1 MLSRLTFSY
10 LNTSLGYWLT
20 TFLVPLIILDIT
32 KSAYIVSISYALNV
46 LPYIFITPF
55 SGVVGDLLNRKKII
69 LFGEVACCLAAL
81 GLFFIPYSSAT
92 IYLIMFIGFF
102 ISLFSAVHHPV
113 FQSIIPEIYDKS
125 VIKNVNSQVGMI
137 DSFVSIIAP
146 VSLGLLLAGFDKK
159 YISLF
164 VFLFYLTSSLSILAI
179 TYSRNSAFVKIT
191 PKVILVSLKDGFDYV
206 FKNRKIRNI
215 SILFFCM
222 NFGIRMIVTNLIWIF
237 VTVYSISES
246 KVSMYFILIGVGAI
260 VGAKCSVFVI
270 GRFKDENIISAC
282 TAVVAMCS
290 FLMIFAD
297 NPVLF
302 TIVLAVSSFAQSI
315 IIVTFFTYRQKITEA
330 FILSRVVSVTRL
342 ISYLSIPLA
351 AVLSGKM
358 LTSVES
364 VNQVYTI
371 SGTSI
376 FVGLAIFML
385 FNRAKNLTLNATD
398 QT

>member
-1 MLSRLTFSY
+1 M
-10 LNTSLGYWLT
+10 
-20 TFLVPLIILDIT
+20 
-32 KSAYIVSISYALNV
+32 
-46 LPYIFITPF
+46 
-55 SGVVGDLLNRKKII
+55 
-69 LFGEVACCLAAL
+69 
-81 GLFFIPYSSAT
+81 
-92 IYLIMFIGFF
+92 
-102 ISLFSAVHHPV
+102 
-113 FQSIIPEIYDKS
+113 
-125 VIKNVNSQVGMI
+125 
-137 DSFVSIIAP
+137 
-146 VSLGLLLAGFDKK
+146 
-159 YISLF
+159 
-164 VFLFYLTSSLSILAI
+164 
-179 TYSRNSAFVKIT
+179 
-191 PKVILVSLKDGFDYV
+191 

-371 SGTSI
+371 SGISI